1 MEGGGGG
8 GGGRFQA
15 IGELWVS
22 FHWLVQGPCG
32 LLESTGEHHGRS
44 RLKMTI
50 TACVSFPSAGN
61 AGVFVEICSRYKR
74 F

>member
-1 MEGGGGG
+1 MQWGG
-8 GGGRFQA
+8 FQA
-15 IGELWVS
+15 TAECWVN
-22 FHWLVQGPCG
+22 FHRRVQGPHG
-32 LLESTGEHHGRS
+32 LLESSGEHHGRS